1 MYCVFQEKLI
11 YRIFNIYWF
20 LFFTILYRYCVRD
33 KKYIFLIKRGFFIT
47 ELLGEITCSTKFLF
61 FFTILVVRDREDW
74 INLIYKMIKLD
85 SIRPL
90 ALSVP
95 NLVLFPAVSSPVHI
109 NKKYKK
115 LMILDDPSLHER
127 FHKSKIILKIS

>member
-1 MYCVFQEKLI
+1 M
-11 YRIFNIYWF
+11 
-20 LFFTILYRYCVRD
+20 RD

-85 SIRPL
+85 STRPSSCSVRPK
-90 ALSVP
+90 LSSLPCSVQP
-95 NLVLFPAVSSPVHI
+95 SP
-109 NKKYKK
+109 YKQE
-115 LMILDDPSLHER
+115 IQEIDDL
-127 FHKSKIILKIS
+127 